1 MNQFAYAFQIWVP
14 LLAWQQIRQPRYTAG
29 FALVTILNVALI
41 GIVAVCMYMLRQV
54 RLGKVTQ

>member
-14 LLAWQQIRQPRYTAG
+14 LLAWQQVKQPRYTAG

-41 GIVAVCMYMLRQV
+41 AIVLGCIYLQRQAK
-54 RLGKVTQ
+54 RRSIAQ